1 MGKMSKQSK
10 IERVLEITNTAGII
24 RPRDLDEFNIPR
36 RYLSLLNQRGLLHRI
51 GRGLYEL
58 PNANITEHW
67 TIAQV
72 SKRVPGCVI
81 CLISALRFHDIT
93 SQHPHEVWFAIER
106 TKNPVLK
113 IRDLPIRR
121 MRYSGLAF
129 SEGTEEHV
137 LGGVTVR
144 VYNVAKTIVDC
155 FKYRNK
161 IGLDVALEALK
172 ESQHERR
179 CTNDDLW
186 HYAKI
191 CRVANVMRPY
201 LEAIS

>member
-1 MGKMSKQSK
+1 MPRKTN
-10 IERVLEITNTAGII
+10 IERVLEITNKAGII
-24 RPRDLDEFNIPR
+24 RPRDLDVFDIPR
-36 RYLSLLNQRGLLHRI
+36 RYLSLLNQRGLLRRI

-58 PNANITEHW
+58 PNADVTEHW

-72 SKRVPGCVI
+72 SKRVPDCVI
-81 CLISALRFHDIT
+81 CLISALRFHDLT
-93 SQHPHEVWFAIER
+93 SQHPHEVWLALER
-106 TKNPVLK
+106 TRNPILK
-113 IRDLPIRR
+113 VKDLPIRR

-129 SEGTEEHV
+129 SEGIEEHV
-137 LGGVTVR
+137 VSGVTVR

-161 IGLDVALEALK
+161 IGLDVALEALR
-172 ESQHERR
+172 ECRHERR

-191 CRVANVMRPY
+191 CRVTNVMRPY
-201 LEAIS
+201 LEAMS